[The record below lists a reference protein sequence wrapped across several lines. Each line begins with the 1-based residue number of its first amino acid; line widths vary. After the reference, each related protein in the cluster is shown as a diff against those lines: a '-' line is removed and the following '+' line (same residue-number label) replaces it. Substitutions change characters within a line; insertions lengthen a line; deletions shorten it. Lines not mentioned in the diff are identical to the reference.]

1 MRRLA
6 FVLFTALTLSLGASF
21 GFAQKGP
28 LTIGSKIDTE
38 GTVLAQII
46 RLMLEQNDFAIDDR
60 SGFGTTS
67 VVREA
72 LLAGEIDLYPE
83 YTGSALTFFPDA
95 DLPEGVSTNA
105 QELYQTVKELDAERN
120 NVTWLEQ
127 APANNT
133 WAIAVPQS
141 LAEENNLATIGDLAT
156 YINEGGEFKLAASQE
171 FVDRPDALPAFEE
184 TYGFEVSSDQLVILA
199 GGNTTQTETAAA
211 QGTDGVNAAMAYGTD
226 GTISALSLTTL
237 EDPQNAVAIYQ
248 PAPTLRGEVA
258 NEFPEIAEILNPI
271 FASLDEETLQ
281 NLNGQVA
288 VDGLDPAQV
297 AEDYLISEGFLQ

>member
-1 MRRLA
+1 MRRFALILMT
-6 FVLFTALTLSLGASF
+6 VLVASF
-21 GFAQKGP
+21 GFAQKGT
-28 LTIGSKIDTE
+28 LTIGSKVDTE
-38 GTVLAQII
+38 GSVLAQII
-46 RLMLEQNDFAIDDR
+46 RLMLEQNDFAVNDR

-83 YTGSALTFFPDA
+83 YTGTALTFFPDA
-95 DLPEGVSTNA
+95 DLPEGVSTQP
-105 QELYQTVKELDAERN
+105 QELYQTVKNLDAERN

-133 WAIAVPQS
+133 WAIAIPES
-141 LAEENNLATIGDLAT
+141 LAQENNLQTVGDLAT
-156 YINEGGEFKLAASQE
+156 YLNEGGEFKLAASQE
-171 FVDRPDALPAFEE
+171 FVDRADALKAFEA
-184 TYGFEVSSDQLVILA
+184 TYGFDVSSDQLVILA

-226 GTISALSLTTL
+226 GTISALGLVTL

-248 PAPTLRGEVA
+248 PAPTLRSEVA
-258 NEFPEIAEILNPI
+258 SEYPEIAEILNPV

-297 AEDYLISEGFLQ
+297 AEDYLSAEGFLE

>member
-1 MRRLA
+1 MRR
-6 FVLFTALTLSLGASF
+6 FALILSIALVAGF
-21 GFAQKGP
+21 GFAQKGT
-28 LTIGSKIDTE
+28 LTVGSKIDTE

-46 RLMLEQNDFAIDDR
+46 RLMLEQNDFAVNDR

-83 YTGSALTFFPDA
+83 YTGTALTFFPDA
-95 DLPEGVSTNA
+95 ELPEGVSTNA
-105 QELYQTVKELDAERN
+105 QELYQTVQNLDKEQN

-133 WAIAVPQS
+133 WAIAVPES
-141 LAEENNLATIGDLAT
+141 LAQENSLSTVGDLAT
-156 YINEGGEFKLAASQE
+156 YIKDGGEFKLAASQE
-171 FVDRPDALPAFEE
+171 FVDRADALGAFES
-184 TYGFEVSSDQLVILA
+184 TYGFEVSSNQLVILA

-226 GTISALSLTTL
+226 GTISALGLTTL
-237 EDPQNAVAIYQ
+237 DDPENAVAIYQ
-248 PAPTLRGEVA
+248 PAPTIRGEVA
-258 NEFPEIAEILNPI
+258 SQYPELAEILNPV
-271 FASLDEETLQ
+271 FASLDIETLQ

-297 AEDYLISEGFLQ
+297 AEDYLTSEGFLQ